1 MSTSYIPATDAG
13 LAAWSANFEGI
24 VDGDYAALGLTMGQA
39 AAVTAADTAYQAAYT
54 AAIDP
59 STRTPVTI
67 AAKDAARAALLGT
80 VRPVAIQVRN
90 NPAVSDAT
98 KVSLGLTVP
107 TVTPTPVP
115 APTTVPTLAVLQG
128 TPGIHKIESRD
139 DSTPTSKAK
148 PPGSLQLQ
156 LWVAYG
162 VAPAPDPT
170 TAEFEGVYTKSP
182 FSVSLPVAQ
191 AGKVATY
198 FGRWV
203 TRRGL
208 VGPWSGGASMTVG
221 F

>member
-1 MSTSYIPATDAG
+1 MSTSYIPSTDAG
-13 LAAWSANFEGI
+13 LAAWSANFEAI
-24 VDGDYAALGLTMGQA
+24 VAVDYAALGLTGGQA
-39 AAVTAADTAYQAAYT
+39 SAVTAADTAYQAAYT
-54 AAIDP
+54 LAVDP
-59 STRTPVTI
+59 GTRTPVTV
-67 AAKDAARAALLGT
+67 AAKDSAKFALLGT

-107 TVTPTPVP
+107 ALVPTPIP
-115 APTTVPTLAVLQG
+115 APTTVPTLAVLAA
-128 TPGIHKIESRD
+128 TPGVHKIDSRD

-148 PPGSLQLQ
+148 PPGALQLQ

-162 VAPAPDPT
+162 TAPAPDPT
-170 TAEFEGVYTKSP
+170 TAEFLGVFTKSP
-182 FSVSLPVAQ
+182 FFVSLPVAQ
-191 AGKVATY
+191 TGKVATY

-208 VGPWSGGASMTVG
+208 LGPWSGGASMGVS